1 MKGKESKKEVKKEKS
16 DKPSV
21 KGQSDYQKEKT
32 SRSDK

>member
-16 DKPSV
+16 DKPSA
-21 KGQSDYQKEKT
+21 KGQSEYQKGKT